1 MFEDVDVG
9 GTTGVSGQ
17 DCDRREFSVLRSFV
31 SDKEDFV
38 SPGGGVF
45 CVFLVG
51 FVFFLLIPVTADMFD
66 LILRQNRFGRKR
78 VWTAQAWTDCISSPP
93 EELLFALFWHLFEVR
108 SERLLG

>member
-1 MFEDVDVG
+1 MG

-66 LILRQNRFGRKR
+66 LIFLHLVFAFRLGRPFERF
-78 VWTAQAWTDCISSPP
+78 SSSSHASSSSMWMNKNM
-93 EELLFALFWHLFEVR
+93 LF
-108 SERLLG
+108 